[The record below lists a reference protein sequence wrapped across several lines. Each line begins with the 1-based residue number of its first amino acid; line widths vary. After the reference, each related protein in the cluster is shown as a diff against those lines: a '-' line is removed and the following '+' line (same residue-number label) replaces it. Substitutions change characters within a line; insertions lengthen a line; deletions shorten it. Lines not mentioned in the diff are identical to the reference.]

1 MRIIDL
7 RALHFGD
14 CVSHAFERIETSSP
28 WRIAR
33 DAPLRRP
40 RPRFPTAGG
49 RSIRRPSTQRSATS
63 PSAVLRAARE
73 NATNRRAF
81 AVARQLGWGSR
92 DARRPQSNDRGG
104 VAAASQQQRRG
115 ADAARA
121 PNHAQRRSAARSA
134 RHHAERA
141 AAGPAAAPA
150 VATPA
155 PPLRMADTD
164 VLMGDERPS
173 SPSRAAREEYALLAD
188 ASDALAARQ
197 PRVQRGS
204 YSYADSATGHAAP
217 GRSI

>member
-1 MRIIDL
+1 M
-7 RALHFGD
+7 AH
-14 CVSHAFERIETSSP
+14 
-28 WRIAR
+28 
-33 DAPLRRP
+33 
-40 RPRFPTAGG
+40 
-49 RSIRRPSTQRSATS
+49 RSR
-63 PSAVLRAARE
+63 RAAPAATAAVSDGRWTLDQAAE
-73 NATNRRAF
+73 YAAKRDFAFCALLATNRRAF

-121 PNHAQRRSAARSA
+121 PKHAQRRSAARSA